1 MLTKWGK
8 ALDATNI
15 LPEYPRPQFQ
25 RQNCQ
30 ILNGAWEYAFTA
42 LGAQTPPPRFEGTI
56 LVPFSPE
63 SELSGVKRTL
73 KPNECLWYR
82 RYVETPAGFDPNQED
97 LILHFGAV
105 DQFAELRVNGMSVLN
120 HAGGYLPFSAVV
132 SEFFAQGGVA
142 EVVVRVRD
150 ETDTSCWSRGKQS
163 SAPGG
168 IWYTP
173 QSGIWQTVWMERVP
187 KRRVDSLAITP
198 LFDESAVEFLI
209 LTNCGGAGSIRI
221 GMSET
226 PFTDGIPV
234 KIPMPEFAPWSPEHP
249 MLYDCSI
256 TMERDRVESYF
267 GMRKFAVEKDA
278 DGKPRLFLNNKPYFH
293 NGVLDQ
299 GYWPDGLYTAPSDE
313 AMVYDIS
320 LMKSMGFNMLRK
332 HIKIEPLRWYYHCDR
347 LGMLVWQDMVNGGGK
362 YGTFA
367 IASPLV
373 LGNSHPDS
381 DYAFFA
387 REEVRGREAY
397 ARELRETVR
406 HLYNVPSLA
415 MWVPFNEGWGQFDA
429 NRAVDEIRA
438 LDKTRTVDHASGWH
452 DQKGGDVKSLH
463 VYYKP
468 YRFAPD
474 PVGRAVVLSEFGG
487 YSHHIPEHSFCKKE
501 FGYKRCKTPE
511 ALMKDYER
519 LYEREVISAKVKGLS
534 AAVYTQLSDVE
545 QETNGFVTYDR
556 EVVKFDITRVR
567 ALNEKLAGL
576 APEPAKT
583 PEPAKE

>member
-8 ALDATNI
+8 TLDPSNI

-25 RQNCQ
+25 RQSYYT
-30 ILNGAWEYAFTA
+30 LNGAWEYAFTP
-42 LGAQTPPPRFEGTI
+42 LGMQTPPPRFDGTI

-63 SELSGVKRTL
+63 SELSGVKRPL
-73 KPNECLWYR
+73 LPSECLWYR
-82 RYVETPAGFDPNQED
+82 RYVETPAGFDSNQED

-105 DQFAELRVNGMSVLN
+105 DQFAEVRVNGMSVVN

-132 SEFFAQGGVA
+132 TEFFPQGGAA

-150 ETDTSCWSRGKQS
+150 ETDTSCWSRGKQCS
-163 SAPGG
+163 KPGG

-187 KRRVDSLAITP
+187 KRRIESLRITP
-198 LFDESAVEFLI
+198 LFDEKAVEL
-209 LTNCGGAGSIRI
+209 LVWTNCGGTGSIHF
-221 GMSET
+221 GMTEIAFS
-226 PFTDGIPV
+226 DGIPV
-234 KIPMPEFAPWSPEHP
+234 RIPLVEFTPWSPENP
-249 MLYDCSI
+249 KLYDFTLS
-256 TMERDRVESYF
+256 MERDRVESYF
-267 GMRKFAVEKDA
+267 AMRKFGVGKDTE
-278 DGKPRLFLNNKPYFH
+278 GKPRLFLNNEPYFH
-293 NGVLDQ
+293 SGVLEQ

-347 LGMLVWQDMVNGGGK
+347 LGMLVWQDMVNGGGR

-367 IASPLV
+367 ISAPLV

-381 DYAFFA
+381 DYAYFA

-397 ARELRETVR
+397 TRELRETVR
-406 HLYNVPSLA
+406 HLYNVCSLA

-429 NRAVDEIRA
+429 NRAVEEIRA
-438 LDKTRTVDHASGWH
+438 LDSTRTIDHASGWH

-474 PVGRAVVLSEFGG
+474 ALDRAVVLSEFGG
-487 YSHHIPEHSFCKKE
+487 YSHHIPEHSFCPKE

-511 ALMKDYER
+511 TLLKDFER
-519 LYEREVISAKVKGLS
+519 LYEREVIAAKGKGLA

-556 EVVKFDITRVR
+556 EVVKFDAARVR
-567 ALNEKLAGL
+567 VINEKLTGF
-576 APEPAKT
+576 APEPPKP
-583 PEPAKE
+583 PEQAKE